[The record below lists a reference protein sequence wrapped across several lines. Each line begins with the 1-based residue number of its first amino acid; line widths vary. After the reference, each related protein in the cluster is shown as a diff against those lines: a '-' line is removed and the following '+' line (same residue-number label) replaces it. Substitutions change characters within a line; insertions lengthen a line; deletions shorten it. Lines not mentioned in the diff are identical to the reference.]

1 LAWALGAVGG
11 RVRRSVG
18 KKADMKAAATQLA
31 EKNAR
36 LESTY
41 TEGIGDAW
49 RHQFWSAYQLGY
61 LQGTYD
67 PQRFENG
74 PGLFEKVEAFRMK
87 LNHNPILS

>member
-1 LAWALGAVGG
+1 
-11 RVRRSVG
+11 
-18 KKADMKAAATQLA
+18 MKAAATQLA